1 MGKYMKR
8 IKKYLIML
16 SLIAVTIF
24 LRHSCTVQAAQED
37 DIFKELYMEYRSV
50 LSNQRIDIYRIK
62 QIDKD
67 SHTYII
73 SGTCKLRP
81 GVQQGIGGVGNDIY
95 EYSGRPSYAERY
107 IEGTLQSQTARIKEF
122 RVIEDPEAK
131 TKCENN
137 KENIFCLPENEDKK
151 TEYDRNNE
159 DKAYRKTEE
168 DSETPLFSVNYT
180 PENITN
186 SRCGVYQLS

>member
-1 MGKYMKR
+1 MKR

-50 LSNQRIDIYRIK
+50 LSDQTIDIYRIK

-81 GVQQGIGGVGNDIY
+81 GVNPAISWASNDIY
-95 EYSGRPSYAERY
+95 EYSGRPSYAKRY
-107 IEGTLQSQTARIKEF
+107 I
-122 RVIEDPEAK
+122 
-131 TKCENN
+131 
-137 KENIFCLPENEDKK
+137 
-151 TEYDRNNE
+151 
-159 DKAYRKTEE
+159 
-168 DSETPLFSVNYT
+168 
-180 PENITN
+180 
-186 SRCGVYQLS
+186 

>member
-1 MGKYMKR
+1 MKR

-50 LSNQRIDIYRIK
+50 LNQRINIYRIK

-81 GVQQGIGGVGNDIY
+81 GVNPDISWASNDIY
-95 EYSGRPSYAERY
+95 EYHNSSYSEKY
-107 IEGTLQSQTARIKEF
+107 IEGRFRNSSFFSELYARKYHEF
-122 RVIEDPEAK
+122 EMWCVSTGGGR
-131 TKCENN
+131 
-137 KENIFCLPENEDKK
+137 
-151 TEYDRNNE
+151 
-159 DKAYRKTEE
+159 
-168 DSETPLFSVNYT
+168 
-180 PENITN
+180 
-186 SRCGVYQLS
+186 

>member
-1 MGKYMKR
+1 MKR

-81 GVQQGIGGVGNDIY
+81 GVQQGIGGVVTVPNSPDKGIPCDR
-95 EYSGRPSYAERY
+95 RPR
-107 IEGTLQSQTARIKEF
+107 GK
-122 RVIEDPEAK
+122 
-131 TKCENN
+131 N
-137 KENIFCLPENEDKK
+137 KM
-151 TEYDRNNE
+151 
-159 DKAYRKTEE
+159 
-168 DSETPLFSVNYT
+168 
-180 PENITN
+180 
-186 SRCGVYQLS
+186 